1 MSMPRLSTV
10 PVLLAVLLLSACAAG
25 GHNGPKNTITVDSQ
39 PQGAQV
45 HAGERALGLL
55 RALGAKQGQILA
67 SRHTVY
73 GALGMRFYLSFG
85 SRIGCANAG
94 GQSREKP
101 RPPPLPRAILC

>member
-45 HAGERALGLL
+45 HAGDPPAQVASVHRGFGHHCQVRAVKCTE
-55 RALGAKQGQILA
+55 AQ
-67 SRHTVY
+67 V
-73 GALGMRFYLSFG
+73 
-85 SRIGCANAG
+85 ANAR
-94 GQSREKP
+94 GQ
-101 RPPPLPRAILC
+101 PRAIVGGALDDGRQPPEGLRVQGFHAFEL